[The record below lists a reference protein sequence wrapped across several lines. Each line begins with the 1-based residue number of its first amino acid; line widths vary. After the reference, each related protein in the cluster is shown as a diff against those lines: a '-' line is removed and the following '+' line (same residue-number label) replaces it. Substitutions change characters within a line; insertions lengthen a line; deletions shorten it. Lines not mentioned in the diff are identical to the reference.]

1 MNLLNL
7 ERTLDD
13 MNDVADYY
21 TIISTSLI
29 IPLVLIIC
37 KIQDQDLSGFSNSIA
52 KKVRVD

>member
-7 ERTLDD
+7 ERNLDD
-13 MNDVADYY
+13 MNDVDDYY

-29 IPLVLIIC
+29 IPLVLIKC
-37 KIQDQDLSGFSNSIA
+37 KIQNQDLSGFLNSIA